1 MAAPDIPISPAELRG
16 ALIDELTSYSPTRQ
30 MHLMRHWP
38 GGRMSLVHLNVL
50 FVLSAE
56 GPLPMNR
63 LAEYLDV
70 SQASA
75 TGIVDRMEQRGL
87 VTRERDGDD
96 RRVVRVSLATQGE
109 DLITGLA
116 ADHRDKLGRLLDTL
130 ADDDAAALLQGLR
143 AMRLARQALRQHTG
157 PATLTEAPR

>member
-1 MAAPDIPISPAELRG
+1 SPTELRV
-16 ALIDELTSYSPTRQ
+16 ALIDELTSYTPTRQ

-63 LAEYLDV
+63 LAEVLDV

-87 VTRERDGDD
+87 VTRERDDDD
-96 RRVVRVSLATQGE
+96 RRVVRVTLTPQGAG
-109 DLITGLA
+109 LISGLA
-116 ADHRDKLGRLLDTL
+116 AEQRDKLGRLLDTL

-143 AMRLARQALRQHTG
+143 AMRLARQALRHHTEH
-157 PATLTEAPR
+157 ATTLTEAPR